1 MGAIISVVLD
11 HARSLFAAIALLQDQ
26 VKDFQAAI
34 ARASLSP
41 GLPVPNPSTPY
52 WTQDP
57 PYPELVKHQSAEL
70 PSRADVAIIGSGI
83 SGAAVAHSLLA
94 LGAKNKNNKSA
105 GNNSFDNIVVL
116 EARDICSGA
125 TARNGGHIKAT
136 AYDVYPRFA
145 KTMPPDRA
153 AALTRFQLKHLDA
166 LVDLCKARGIDA
178 AETRQVETVDLF
190 LDKTSF
196 EKAVRNA
203 EETKANLPEDA
214 TRLWQRQEAQEK
226 FGTGET
232 VAGAVSYKA
241 GAIWAYRF
249 VTTIWHQLL
258 AEFPDTLSIET
269 HTPAEAILT
278 DDPRAPE
285 GYTYAIQTPRG
296 TVFARNVVHA
306 TNGHASHLVPGLR
319 RKITPAQAH
328 MSAQKPGRLFSQGRD
343 HGAHRSWGVVY
354 ENGFDYVTQR
364 QPDDVDADAGNS
376 ARHDGQGNL
385 LLGGGFVRS
394 SKQGID
400 MIGRSSDDGTSL
412 DGLTLAHIAGI
423 FPAVFSPN
431 NWGRGA
437 EFKQAW
443 SGTLGFTGD
452 LIPLVG
458 KLDKSLTGRTA
469 PAPNVVGSSGPEDE
483 KPSGEWIAAGFS
495 GEGMVWAWLTG
506 TALGVIMSG
515 REDEDMA
522 AAPGWPAGRLEDWFP
537 REMLVS
543 EQRLRSADLVNL
555 ANQS

>member
-11 HARSLFAAIALLQDQ
+11 QVRSLFSAITLLQDQ
-26 VKDFQAAI
+26 VKDFQAAL

-70 PSRADVAIIGSGI
+70 PSQVDVAIIGSGI

-94 LGAKNKNNKSA
+94 LGAKNKNNSSA
-105 GNNSFDNIVVL
+105 TGNNRFDRIVVL

-136 AYDVYPRFA
+136 AYDVYPRLA
-145 KTMPPDRA
+145 KTMPRDRA
-153 AALTRFQLKHLDA
+153 TALTRFQLKHLDV

-196 EKAVRNA
+196 DKAVRNV

-214 TRLWQRQEAQEK
+214 TRIWQRREAQEK

-232 VAGAVSYKA
+232 VAGAISYKA

-249 VTTIWHQLL
+249 VTAIWHQLL
-258 AEFPDTLSIET
+258 AEFPDALSIET

-278 DDPRAPE
+278 DDPRAPR
-285 GYTYAIQTPRG
+285 GYPYAIQTPRG

-319 RKITPAQAH
+319 RKITPARAH
-328 MSAQKPGRLFSQGRD
+328 IW
-343 HGAHRSWGVVY
+343 RSRSPSFVGVVY

-364 QPDDVDADAGNS
+364 QPDADADADADNAGNS
-376 ARHDGQGNL
+376 ARHHGQGDL

-412 DGLTLAHIAGI
+412 DGLTMAHIAGI
-423 FPAVFSPN
+423 FPAVFSPS
-431 NWGRGA
+431 NWGGGA

-458 KLDKSLTGRTA
+458 KLGKSLTGRTA
-469 PAPNVVGSSGPEDE
+469 PAPNAVGSSGPEDE

-522 AAPGWPAGRLEDWFP
+522 AAPGWPAGRLQDWFP
-537 REMLVS
+537 REILVS